1 MESTTVEETQVEVG
15 GDVEPSRLEKAAEAL
30 ETVDEAVAA
39 EEAPVAA
46 EEASEEAAEESPTP
60 QEEAEEKPAEEE
72 AVNIGHEYK
81 TLRRRQRQMKR
92 REEAYEAK
100 VAELE
105 AKMAEIQEQA
115 NLINL
120 IKEDP
125 NAALR
130 EFTSRAG
137 TSEDEFY
144 EKMTLQRLGGELE
157 SEQQDSALWKEIK
170 SLREER
176 SARDTKAEED
186 AKAQQEQMQQAR
198 VERAVS
204 SHVKELCSIP
214 DSPEFAEKWPNL
226 ANLRPDILEARANY
240 AVWWAMENSPKTTLP
255 DLAAALDEVIGE
267 EYKFTLDRLNASR
280 QDQSSPELNSEGQG
294 VPGFEKP
301 AAKPQALTL
310 TNNDAAVTSR
320 RGRTMTQ
327 SERLQAAANA
337 LPDFKA
343 LVGN

>member
-15 GDVEPSRLEKAAEAL
+15 GAPEPDRIEQAAEAL
-30 ETVDEAVAA
+30 HLAQ
-39 EEAPVAA
+39 EEAP
-46 EEASEEAAEESPTP
+46 EEVEPEPEE
-60 QEEAEEKPAEEE
+60 PAEEPAPEPEE
-72 AVNIGHEYK
+72 AKEEPEPVNIGHEYK
-81 TLRRRQRQMKR
+81 TLRRRQKQLR
-92 REEAYEAK
+92 RKEEAFQAK
-100 VAELE
+100 VSELE
-105 AKMAEIQEQA
+105 SKLAEVEAQA

-125 NAALR
+125 SAALR

-144 EKMTLQRLGGELE
+144 EKMTLQRLGTDPQ
-157 SEQQDSALWKEIK
+157 EQQQESALWKEIK
-170 SLREER
+170 SLREELKQKDQR
-176 SARDTKAEED
+176 AEEE
-186 AKAQQEQMQQAR
+186 ARAQQEQARQAA
-198 VERAVS
+198 VERAVQ
-204 SHVKELCSIP
+204 SHVQELCSIP
-214 DSPEFAEKWPNL
+214 NSPEFSSKWQNL

-255 DLAAALDEVIGE
+255 ELADALDAVIGE

-280 QDQSSPELNSEGQG
+280 QDQGSPEQNLEGLG
-294 VPGFEKP
+294 APENGKP

-320 RGRTMTQ
+320 RGRPMTQ

-337 LPDFKA
+337 LPDFKQ